1 MVSKAPSRLRCLGG
15 YLCFQN
21 AERVHYK
28 EREIACLAA
37 LNVSDNFDDED
48 RASAMSKIAEAASR

>member
-1 MVSKAPSRLRCLGG
+1 MPNT
-15 YLCFQN
+15 F
-21 AERVHYK
+21 K